1 MRDWSRRSAA
11 AFVTAC
17 LLSLA
22 APAGAADNGTPIAR
36 VIQQDGSVAVQR
48 GDDSLDSHLG
58 RLLFAGDRVVTSG
71 DGRVLI
77 EFPDRSRL
85 SLGADTQVVLDDYS
99 LAPGPGRL
107 KGFLSLLAGI
117 LRMSIVQSTRA
128 EDFGIR
134 TPTAIAS
141 VRSTDWIV
149 EAGAGDTQ
157 VFVVS
162 GLVRVSDPEGGGP
175 VELAAGEGTDV
186 KAGAA
191 PRPASVWG
199 AARAADVLKRAGF

>member
-1 MRDWSRRSAA
+1 M
-11 AFVTAC
+11 TAC
-17 LLSLA
+17 LLCLA
-22 APAGAADNGTPIAR
+22 APAGAADSAVPIAR

-48 GDDSLDSHLG
+48 GGESLDSHLG
-58 RLLFAGDRVVTSG
+58 RLLFAGDRVVTPS

-85 SLGADTQVVLDDYS
+85 SLGADTQVVLDEYS
-99 LAPGPGRL
+99 LAPGSGRL

-117 LRMSIVQSTRA
+117 LRMSIVHSTRA
-128 EDFGIR
+128 DDFGIR
-134 TPTAIAS
+134 TQTAIAS

-162 GLVRVSDPEGGGP
+162 GAVRVSDSGGGGA
-175 VELAAGEGTDV
+175 VELAAGEGTGV

-199 AARAADVLKRAGF
+199 PARAADVLKRTEP